1 MKIRNDELRQAL
13 AEVRD
18 EELDAILK
26 VSEDKG
32 LEQEIEDSKKRVNL
46 EKIHRMTQKQEKRLW
61 GMRLPRVAAVILA
74 VVLVGTTTAY
84 AIGKIHQAI
93 VKWDTKLGE
102 NEDDF
107 HFEVVNPTE
116 TEVPEDG
123 TEIPERIQR
132 RYHPTYIAEEFQEHG
147 EDWQEQSYR
156 VVYKKKKERLRF
168 EQMTKTEKTMSAPE
182 LSDQKNITVNG
193 YDGQVG
199 NRGDDRVLRF
209 ATDQYVFQLWTKAAV
224 SWDEMLRM
232 AESVAVM
239 PPDKIEMYY
248 APSYI
253 PDGYSEQ
260 EDKGIKD
267 EWAYDIYYVK
277 TEEQFIMYGQ
287 TTLGGTTSIDSEGAK
302 RKKVDINGW
311 KGQMNYKKDKKTIIW
326 ATGEYAFVLTG
337 VGDITEEEVLKMA
350 KSVAVSGN

>member
-1 MKIRNDELRQAL
+1 MKISTEELRQAMT
-13 AEVRD
+13 EVRE
-18 EELDAILK
+18 EELNLFMKAC
-26 VSEDKG
+26 EDKDI
-32 LEQEIEDSKKRVNL
+32 EQRIESSKKRMNREEICRQAHKKQRW
-46 EKIHRMTQKQEKRLW
+46 EKWSRIAAAILIVSLVSAVSTYAMEKFR
-61 GMRLPRVAAVILA
+61 
-74 VVLVGTTTAY
+74 
-84 AIGKIHQAI
+84 QAI
-93 VKWDTKLGE
+93 VNWDANLGE

-107 HFEVVNPTE
+107 HFNVENPAKTASPKE
-116 TEVPEDG
+116 TK
-123 TEIPERIQR
+123 EIPIKIVR
-132 RYHPTYIAEEFQEHG
+132 RYHLTYIADGFQEHG

-156 VVYKKKKERLRF
+156 VVYKKKKEQLRF
-168 EQMTKTEKTMSAPE
+168 EQMTKTEKTMFAPE

-193 YDGQVG
+193 YDGQIG

-260 EDKGIKD
+260 KDKGIKD
-267 EWAYDIYYVK
+267 ELAYDIYYVK

-311 KGQMNYKKDKKTIIW
+311 KGQMNYKKDKKTVIW
-326 ATGEYAFVLTG
+326 ATDEYAFVLTG